1 MPDEDIR
8 RSKLLS
14 EGTTTL
20 PKDSE
25 GNIQPADRDTTIMIP
40 KDDTGKHP
48 SVSEGVTGDKD
59 LEGKRPPADMEPITT
74 LGGAHNLGTGSKD
87 QVDKTQSTGLEG
99 S

>member
-8 RSKLLS
+8 KSKLLS
-14 EGTTTL
+14 EGTKTL

-25 GNIQPADRDTTIMIP
+25 GLIQHADRDTTITIP

-59 LEGKRPPADMEPITT
+59 SEGKRPPADMEPITT
-74 LGGAHNLGTGSKD
+74 PEGAHNLGTGSKD
-87 QVDKTQSTGLEG
+87 QADKTQS